1 MANLLETK
9 KMVRGILERCPE
21 TRDSDDLLYLRVIK
35 RYSADHL
42 TLDEFFSS
50 RAAYGIPSFETVRRS
65 RQKAQEENP
74 ALKGKRVEERAEA
87 EEAFRDFAKN

>member
-1 MANLLETK
+1 MANLHETK

-21 TRDSDDLLYLRVIK
+21 TRDNDDLLYLRVIR

-42 TLDEFFSS
+42 TLNEFFTS
-50 RAAYGIPSFETVRRS
+50 RAALGIPSFETVRRS
-65 RQKAQEENP
+65 RQKVQEENP